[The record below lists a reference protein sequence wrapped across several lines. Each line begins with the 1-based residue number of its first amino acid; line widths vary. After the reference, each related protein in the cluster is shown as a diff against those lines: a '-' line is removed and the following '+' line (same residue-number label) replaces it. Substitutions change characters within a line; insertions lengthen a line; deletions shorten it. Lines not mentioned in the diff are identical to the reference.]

1 MGKLARLQI
10 QALTP
15 YLLRVVLV
23 VVVMFGSMPTNRRSI
38 TNTKPILRAL
48 IVTVI
53 ANLRR

>member
-1 MGKLARLQI
+1 MEKLARQQI
-10 QALTP
+10 QALTHTF
-15 YLLRVVLV
+15 LRVVLV
-23 VVVMFGSMPTNRRSI
+23 VVVMFGSMLTNRLSI